1 MPKTGPL
8 HSNLKKYLKKRNLQK
23 KFNKQIKLLRQD
35 VNHPSLH
42 TEILE
47 PRKLR
52 IFSFRIDKK
61 YRAIF
66 IYRKGEIE
74 IIDINPHYE

>member
-1 MPKTGPL
+1 MPKMSPL
-8 HSNLKKYLKKRNLQK
+8 RSDLEDYLKRRNLTK
-23 KFNKQIKLLRQD
+23 KFDKQASLLRKD

-42 TEILE
+42 AEILE

-66 IYRKGEIE
+66 IYRDAEIE
-74 IIDINPHYE
+74 IIDINPHYQ